1 MYLQTARRCALPPG
15 ILSNMGGKMTP
26 DAIKTFFALFGLYAG
41 VMAWLFKTAWADIQT
56 LKKEVGA
63 IRENCVKCQS
73 STIEAIHAQI
83 DERFDKIE
91 QLIDHKIDA
100 YMTKVELNWINNGQI
115 PPKSSRKKKEGE
127 Q

>member
-1 MYLQTARRCALPPG
+1 MPPG
-15 ILSNMGGKMTP
+15 IFSNMGDKMTP
-26 DAIKTFFALFGLYAG
+26 DAIKTFFVLFGLYAG
-41 VMAWLFKTAWADIQT
+41 VMAWLFKTAWADIQA
-56 LKKEVGA
+56 LKREVGA

-73 STIEAIHAQI
+73 STIEAIHTQI